1 MIERMLAAGINATAR
16 ILTGVRGEW
25 AGCMPDLRPRIYFAN
40 HRSHGDFVLI
50 WTVLPPRLRRQTRP
64 VAAADYWGRGLRH
77 FIGERV
83 FDALLVA
90 RDAASRDSDPVL
102 ALAAALDAG
111 SSLIL
116 FPEGTR
122 NTTAEQLL
130 PFKSGLYRL
139 ASARPDVELVPA
151 WIDNLNR
158 VLPKG
163 EFVPVPLLCTVKFGA
178 PLALLPGEGNLPFRE
193 RSRQALLDLAPAE
206 RNEM

>member
-25 AGCMPDLRPRIYFAN
+25 AGCMPELRIYFAK
-40 HRSHGDFVLI
+40 HLRSSDL
-50 WTVLPPRLRRQTRP
+50 TVLLPRLRQTRP
-64 VAAADYWGRGLRH
+64 VAAAGTGAAGCVTSSMAGIRCSAGCARRGK
-77 FIGERV
+77 
-83 FDALLVA
+83 
-90 RDAASRDSDPVL
+90 RDSDPVL
-102 ALAAALDAG
+102 HRRGARCRVVADPVPGRHPQHHCGA
-111 SSLIL
+111 
-116 FPEGTR
+116 
-122 NTTAEQLL
+122 TA
-130 PFKSGLYRL
+130 FKSGLYRL